1 MESSF
6 DFFVIVWYSVFCSRS
21 CERKKVNCMAKAKGT
36 KLIAQ
41 NKKAYHDYFI
51 EETIQAGIS
60 LAGTE
65 VKSLRARK
73 CSLKESYIQIK
84 DGEAFIYN
92 MHISP
97 YEQGNIF
104 NKDPLRPRRLLL
116 HKVQIRKWD
125 HEVRAAG
132 YTIMPLKVY
141 FDRSYVKIDIA
152 LAKGKKLYDKR
163 DTIAKNDVR
172 RQAEKD
178 FKIRNLTL

>member
-1 MESSF
+1 MAQEKPG
-6 DFFVIVWYSVFCSRS
+6 
-21 CERKKVNCMAKAKGT
+21 KKV
-36 KLIAQ
+36 IAQ
-41 NKKAYHDYFI
+41 NREARHEYFVI
-51 EETIQAGIS
+51 EALETGVE
-60 LAGTE
+60 LVGTE
-65 VKSLRARK
+65 VKSLRAGGVN
-73 CSLKESYIQIK
+73 LKDSWADID
-84 DGEAFIYN
+84 DGEIILKG

-116 HKVQIRKWD
+116 HKAQIRKWD

-132 YTIMPLKVY
+132 YTVVPLRVY
-141 FDRSYVKIDIA
+141 FDRSYVKVDIA

-163 DTIAKNDVR
+163 DTIAKNDMR

>member
-1 MESSF
+1 
-6 DFFVIVWYSVFCSRS
+6 
-21 CERKKVNCMAKAKGT
+21 MAKAKGT

-65 VKSLRARK
+65 VKSLRAGK

-104 NKDPLRPRRLLL
+104 NKDPLRPRRLLM
-116 HKVQIRKWD
+116 HKREINYLFGKVKQDGYSLIPLSVYLRGSRVKV
-125 HEVRAAG
+125 EV
-132 YTIMPLKVY
+132 
-141 FDRSYVKIDIA
+141 A
-152 LAKGKKLYDKR
+152 LCKGKKLYDKR
-163 DTIAKNDVR
+163 ADAAKRDAQRQIDRAIKERNVR
-172 RQAEKD
+172 
-178 FKIRNLTL
+178 

>member
-1 MESSF
+1 M
-6 DFFVIVWYSVFCSRS
+6 
-21 CERKKVNCMAKAKGT
+21 
-36 KLIAQ
+36 
-41 NKKAYHDYFI
+41 
-51 EETIQAGIS
+51 
-60 LAGTE
+60 
-65 VKSLRARK
+65 
-73 CSLKESYIQIK
+73 KESYIQIK

-116 HKVQIRKWD
+116 HKAQIRKWD

-132 YTIMPLKVY
+132 YTVVPLKVY
-141 FDRSYVKIDIA
+141 FDRSYVKVDIA

-163 DTIAKNDVR
+163 DTIAKNDMR

>member
-1 MESSF
+1 
-6 DFFVIVWYSVFCSRS
+6 
-21 CERKKVNCMAKAKGT
+21 MAKGKGT

-65 VKSLRARK
+65 VKSLRMGK

-104 NKDPLRPRRLLL
+104 NKDPLRPEGFCCIKRRFASGTMRC
-116 HKVQIRKWD
+116 VRQGIRLF
-125 HEVRAAG
+125 
-132 YTIMPLKVY
+132 P
-141 FDRSYVKIDIA
+141 
-152 LAKGKKLYDKR
+152 
-163 DTIAKNDVR
+163 
-172 RQAEKD
+172 
-178 FKIRNLTL
+178 

>member
-1 MESSF
+1 MGQ
-6 DFFVIVWYSVFCSRS
+6 
-21 CERKKVNCMAKAKGT
+21 RKLLAN
-36 KLIAQ
+36 
-41 NKKAYHDYFI
+41 NKKARHDYFI
-51 EETIQAGIS
+51 EEVYEAG
-60 LAGTE
+60 LVLTGTE
-65 VKSLRARK
+65 IKSLRQGRVN
-73 CSLKESYIQIK
+73 LKESYAKIEK
-84 DGEAFIYN
+84 GEVFIYN

-178 FKIRNLTL
+178 FKVRNLTL

>member
-1 MESSF
+1 
-6 DFFVIVWYSVFCSRS
+6 
-21 CERKKVNCMAKAKGT
+21 MAKGKGT

-65 VKSLRARK
+65 VKSLRMGK

-116 HKVQIRKWD
+116 
-125 HEVRAAG
+125 
-132 YTIMPLKVY
+132 
-141 FDRSYVKIDIA
+141 
-152 LAKGKKLYDKR
+152 YDKR
-163 DTIAKNDVR
+163 DTIAKNDMR

>member
-1 MESSF
+1 ME
-6 DFFVIVWYSVFCSRS
+6 
-21 CERKKVNCMAKAKGT
+21 
-36 KLIAQ
+36 
-41 NKKAYHDYFI
+41 
-51 EETIQAGIS
+51 AGLS
-60 LAGTE
+60 LFGTE
-65 VKSLRARK
+65 VKSIRQGKANLTDA
-73 CSLKESYIQIK
+73 YIRVRN
-84 DGEAFIYN
+84 GEAYVVG

-116 HKVQIRKWD
+116 HKAQIRKWD

-132 YTIMPLKVY
+132 YTVVPLKVY
-141 FDRSYVKIDIA
+141 FDRSYVKVDIA

-163 DTIAKNDVR
+163 DTIAKNDMR

>member
-1 MESSF
+1 MVYEDLILYEMDDGLEYTTQLLTELLF
-6 DFFVIVWYSVFCSRS
+6 NC
-21 CERKKVNCMAKAKGT
+21 KKG
-36 KLIAQ
+36 
-41 NKKAYHDYFI
+41 D
-51 EETIQAGIS
+51 
-60 LAGTE
+60 
-65 VKSLRARK
+65 AR
-73 CSLKESYIQIK
+73 YNNYVDDVGK

>member
-1 MESSF
+1 
-6 DFFVIVWYSVFCSRS
+6 
-21 CERKKVNCMAKAKGT
+21 MAGQENS
-36 KLIAQ
+36 KLIAV
-41 NKKAYHDYFI
+41 NRKARHDYFVM
-51 EETIQAGIS
+51 EAMEAGVE
-60 LAGTE
+60 LVGTE
-65 VKSLRARK
+65 VKSIRTGAVN
-73 CSLKESYIQIK
+73 LKDSWVEI
-84 DGEAFIYN
+84 DGGELYVLG

-116 HKVQIRKWD
+116 HKAQIRKWD

-132 YTIMPLKVY
+132 YTVVPLKVY
-141 FDRSYVKIDIA
+141 FDRSYVKVDIA

-163 DTIAKNDVR
+163 DTIAKNDMR